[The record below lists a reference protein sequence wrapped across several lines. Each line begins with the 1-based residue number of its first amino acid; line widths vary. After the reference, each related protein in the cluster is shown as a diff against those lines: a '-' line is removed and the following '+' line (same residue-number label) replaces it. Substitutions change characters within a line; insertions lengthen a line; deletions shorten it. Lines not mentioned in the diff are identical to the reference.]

1 MKNIQFLTATLLA
14 TALTLG
20 ATNVALVEDKAQLK
34 VNSVSS
40 VLAQILFE
48 RGLTQEASQHI
59 ASNFLTTDE
68 RTFSYMIKNIESGSS
83 VLNETEILDF
93 LSTQA
98 LHRKNVEL
106 DSYSYLVN
114 MTHQITNRAL
124 SAQTLSELQLIATR
138 NSFYVQVAA

>member
-48 RGLTQEASQHI
+48 RGLTQEASQKI
-59 ASNFLTTDE
+59 ASTFLTTDE